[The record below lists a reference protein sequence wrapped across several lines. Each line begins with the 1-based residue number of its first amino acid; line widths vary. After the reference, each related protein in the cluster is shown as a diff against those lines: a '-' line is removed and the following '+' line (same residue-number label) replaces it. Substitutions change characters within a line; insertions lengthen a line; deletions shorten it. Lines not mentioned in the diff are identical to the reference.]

1 VNAAIGA
8 AVRNHSKW
16 LAEQAGLPPSYV
28 DGQAELSRAER
39 LAELPALKFGNFEC
53 FAELA
58 TDCAPSEVRL
68 ELDRARGTLH
78 VRVDNRRE
86 SFLFEGV
93 SPDARP
99 FVNLWVR
106 DDQVTLLP

>member
-1 VNAAIGA
+1 MNAAIGA

-39 LAELPALKFGNFEC
+39 LAELPALKFGNGC